1 MRWPRLSAVGD
12 PHLSYPP
19 AIVMSRSDPI
29 RRDAL
34 LAGTSLREYTLDRV
48 VGHGGFGI
56 VYQARHKELAV
67 VAAIKEYL
75 PIELAIREG
84 TAVRPRSGSDRLDY
98 EDGLRRFRDEARALM
113 QFCNHPT
120 IVTCREFFQENGT
133 AYLVMEYEEGLP
145 LAAVLATR
153 ESEGRPFEEADLL
166 SVMVPLLEGLRDVHE
181 AGLLHRDIK
190 PSNILIRS
198 RDESPVLIDFGT
210 AKQLMAK
217 QSKSMAPF
225 TEGYA
230 ALEQVADAG
239 ELGPW
244 TDLYGVGAV
253 MWRMVAGGQ
262 RPWEPPHPVRVE
274 RRSHAA
280 VANAD
285 DPLPPARLLGRNRF
299 SRDVLDAIDACLRL
313 RENER
318 IQSCR
323 DLLRTLQT
331 ARSVS
336 LEIMPNQASRN
347 LSAVNA
353 QRPSRQRTHPKLWGF
368 LSSKRIPLLFRLA
381 LGWPLAR
388 ICGLPVSL
396 RIICDLKSTDAQ
408 LVKVVSNAI
417 LNDPQGQFS
426 LAKMYYSGSGITENH
441 AQSTKW
447 YRKAAKQGHLQAQH
461 QLARLY
467 YYNVGENKD
476 AISAIQWWHMS
487 ATHGNL
493 ASQHA
498 LGNFY
503 QSEGVRQDYS
513 QSTMWYSKAAAQ
525 GHPVAQYELANHYS
539 FGKGVISNDHRA
551 LKWYRR
557 AANMGHKHSQYQLGY
572 AYYHGRQVSENR
584 TEAARWYRRA
594 AEQGEELS
602 QLMLG
607 LQYFH
612 GYGVEQSATMAA
624 YWLKKAVDG
633 LRIDEAYFGETLPDE
648 IGECYF
654 ILGELYEIGKGVKR
668 DEVAAYKWYQLSAD
682 RPFDDSDMDREELS
696 LEDQLSSE
704 DIEDLILESEYG
716 YDEDHE
722 DHEDQYYTH
731 AKAVKRRDR
740 VANILT
746 KGQVNQA
753 RKMVLDHRTKP
764 TYLDLWREEF
774 AISKEEKERF
784 PIQPDER
791 VVPHSVPL
799 FQSLELDPTWYNLP
813 TRKRIQFLIRI
824 SKTPRFLRA
833 LLCWPLHRMIGLD
846 TSMRLIRD
854 LNSRDAGFSKKALA
868 AVLGDASSQF
878 QIGLMY
884 AAGEAVMLNP
894 WEASNWIR
902 RSATQDHAGAQFFL
916 GFLYYFGYG
925 VVKDSDQATKW
936 YRKAVRQGCTASH
949 FVLCDVSCVGRSIEE
964 DQEEATRW
972 YKCIANRGHLPP
984 HEPEFL
990 PLEIGSVFPE
1000 ATKWYQKI
1008 AVQRDPWTQY
1018 GFAAQC
1024 ASSKGA
1030 EPNYRVAAKWYRLA
1044 AEQGH
1049 SEAQYQL
1056 GRLYDLGKGIKQ
1068 DHLVAA
1074 LWYQR
1079 AAEQGDELA
1088 QYRLGA
1094 MYCFGEGVEQ
1104 NHSQAI
1110 RWFRKAGKEGDESA
1124 KACLIALQGGP
1135 SAQYSLAAQYDSAK
1149 MGYDEGEAIKWYEL
1163 AATGGDLKSQVIL
1176 GWWYYVGHY
1185 VKRNYAV
1192 AAKWYR
1198 RAAELGHPNA
1208 QYSIGR
1214 MYAIGEGVSR
1224 DDNVAFKW
1232 YGMAAEQGNA
1242 EAQSALGTSYQFGI
1256 GVEKDVVEATLW
1268 YRTSAEQGNMHA
1280 QYELGMLF
1288 FSEDGVTSDLEEAA
1302 IWFRKA
1308 AIQGED
1314 RAQYML
1320 GMMYCYGQGV
1330 KRSYSEA
1337 VPWLKKSAE
1346 QGDSISQYILG
1357 TLYQKGRGVKP
1368 DCIEAA
1374 RWYTCSA
1381 SHDISEAQYA
1391 LGKMHECGNGVIQD
1405 YMVAY
1410 IWYSLAASGELTDCP
1425 EWGDSANSIAGPD
1438 FSLVNAA
1445 DGRDRVDTLMSST
1458 ERRRA
1463 HELMKSRQK
1472 TIESDRVSTEDLLA
1486 RLDECKD

>member
-1 MRWPRLSAVGD
+1 
-12 PHLSYPP
+12 
-19 AIVMSRSDPI
+19 MSTSDPT

-34 LAGTSLREYTLDRV
+34 PAGTSLREYTLDRV

-133 AYLVMEYEEGLP
+133 AYLVMEYEDGLP

-166 SVMVPLLEGLRDVHE
+166 SVMVPLLEGLQDVHE

-190 PSNILIRS
+190 PSNVLIRS
-198 RDESPVLIDFGT
+198 RDERPVLIDFGT
-210 AKQLMAK
+210 AKQLVAK

-230 ALEQVADAG
+230 ALEQVAAAG

-285 DPLPPARLLGRNRF
+285 DPLPPARLLGKNRF
-299 SRDVLDAIDACLRL
+299 SREVLDAIDACLRL

-318 IQSCR
+318 IQSCQ
-323 DLLRTLQT
+323 DLLRMLRS

-336 LEIMPNQASRN
+336 VEIMPNQASRT
-347 LSAVNA
+347 LPKVNT
-353 QRPSRQRTHPKLWGF
+353 QRPLTKQTHQKLWAF
-368 LSSKRIPLLFRLA
+368 LTSRRIPLVFRLA

-388 ICGLPVSL
+388 ICGLPVPL

-426 LAKMYYSGSGITENH
+426 FARMYDWGNGITENR
-441 AQSTKW
+441 AQSAKW
-447 YRKAAKQGHLQAQH
+447 YRKAAEQGHLEAQYE
-461 QLARLY
+461 LAGSY
-467 YYNVGENKD
+467 YYHIGEKFDVNE
-476 AISAIQWWHMS
+476 AMRWWHKS
-487 ATHGNL
+487 ASNGNIS
-493 ASQHA
+493 SQHA
-498 LGNFY
+498 LGQLY
-503 QSEGVRQDYS
+503 QTEGVRLDYT
-513 QSTMWYSKAAAQ
+513 QSIKWYNKAAAQ
-525 GHPVAQYELANHYS
+525 GHPVSQYEIANHYS
-539 FGKGVISNDHRA
+539 LGRGVVLDDRRA
-551 LKWYRR
+551 LNSYRK
-557 AANMGHKHSQYQLGY
+557 AASMGHKHSQYMLGQI
-572 AYYHGRQVSENR
+572 YYHGKQVPENHM
-584 TEAARWYRRA
+584 EAAMWYRRA
-594 AEQGEELS
+594 ADQGEGSS
-602 QLMLG
+602 QLMVG
-607 LQYFH
+607 LQYY
-612 GYGVEQSATMAA
+612 YGNGVDKSAELAA
-624 YWLKKAVDG
+624 YYLEKSANRV
-633 LRIDEAYFGETLPDE
+633 RIVNEEYILLIDDRSYRDIEPDK
-648 IGECYF
+648 IRECYF
-654 ILGELYEIGKGVKR
+654 ILGELYEMGNGIQQS
-668 DEVAAYKWYQLSAD
+668 AITAYKWYHLSAAVPETD
-682 RPFDDSDMDREELS
+682 PDTDEDDLDTDEEFLS
-696 LEDQLSSE
+696 LEELLDSE
-704 DIEDLILESEYG
+704 DLEDLIWEQELGFENDEE
-716 YDEDHE
+716 DEDHN
-722 DHEDQYYTH
+722 DQSYPQVM
-731 AKAVKRRDR
+731 AVRSRNR
-740 VANILT
+740 VADTLT
-746 KGQVNQA
+746 ESQLSRAKQMAIDHHKTSTNLDIWR
-753 RKMVLDHRTKP
+753 RKFDIIKAKN
-764 TYLDLWREEF
+764 EE
-774 AISKEEKERF
+774 I
-784 PIQPDER
+784 PIQSDTR
-791 VVPHSVPL
+791 VLPLSVPFL
-799 FQSLELDPTWYNLP
+799 QPLKFDTTSHDLP
-813 TRKRIQFLIRI
+813 TRAGIQVLVGI
-824 SKTPRFLRA
+824 SRTPRAMRT
-833 LLCWPLHRMIGLD
+833 LLCWPLSRMINLD
-846 TSMRLIRD
+846 ISTRLIRD
-854 LNSRDAGFSKKALA
+854 LDSRSVSFTREAFA
-868 AVLGDASSQF
+868 AILGDASSQYA
-878 QIGLMY
+878 IGMEY
-884 AAGEAVMLNP
+884 ATGEAVTLNP
-894 WEASNWIR
+894 WEAAHWIR
-902 RSATQDHAGAQFFL
+902 RSAKQGHVGAQFFL
-916 GFLYYFGYG
+916 GFLCYFGYG
-925 VVKDSDQATKW
+925 VVKDSDQAIKW
-936 YRKAVRQGCTASH
+936 YQKAIGQGSLASQY
-949 FVLCDVSCVGRSIEE
+949 VLGDLSSVARDSMKAAHA
-964 DQEEATRW
+964 EAEKW
-972 YKCIANRGHLPP
+972 YHCIKNRGHLPP
-984 HEPEFL
+984 HTLEVSFQEFGL
-990 PLEIGSVFPE
+990 VFPE
-1000 ATKWYQKI
+1000 ATKWYRRI
-1008 AVQRDPWTQY
+1008 AVQRDPWAQY
-1018 GFAAQC
+1018 GFAVQC
-1024 ASSKGA
+1024 ASGSGS
-1030 EPNYRVAAKWYRLA
+1030 EPDYLVAAKWYRLA

-1056 GRLYDLGKGIKQ
+1056 GRLYDLGKGIEQ
-1068 DHLVAA
+1068 NRSAAA
-1074 LWYQR
+1074 LWYRR
-1079 AAEQGDELA
+1079 AAERGDELA
-1088 QYRLGA
+1088 QCRLGS
-1094 MYCFGEGVEQ
+1094 MYCFGEGVAR
-1104 NHSQAI
+1104 NHSEAI
-1110 RWFRKAGKEGDESA
+1110 RWFRKAEKEGDESA
-1124 KACLIALQGGP
+1124 KSCLVALQGGP
-1135 SAQYSLAAQYDSAK
+1135 SAQYSLAAQYNSAK
-1149 MGYDEGEAIKWYEL
+1149 KGYDEGEAIKWYEL

-1176 GWWYYVGHY
+1176 GWWHYVGHY

-1198 RAAELGHPNA
+1198 RAAEQGHPDA
-1208 QYSIGR
+1208 QYRIGS
-1214 MYAIGEGVSR
+1214 MHTIGEGVSR
-1224 DDNVAFKW
+1224 DEKVAFKW
-1232 YGMAAEQGNA
+1232 YEMAAGQGNS

-1280 QYELGMLF
+1280 QYKLGMLF
-1288 FSEDGVTSDLEEAA
+1288 FSEDGVTRDLEEAA
-1302 IWFRKA
+1302 IWFKKA

-1314 RAQYML
+1314 QAQYML

-1391 LGKMHECGNGVIQD
+1391 LGKMHERGNGVMQD
-1405 YMVAY
+1405 HMVAY

-1445 DGRDRVDTLMSST
+1445 DGRDRVGTLMSST

-1463 HELMKSRQK
+1463 HELMKNREK
-1472 TIESDRVSTEDLLA
+1472 TIESDRVSPED
-1486 RLDECKD
+1486 RLQD